1 MLGVYRILRLRQNP
15 PSGAIFQRFQGNGI
29 LNLNKIYS
37 NFGCVT
43 SSPRMQQ
50 KGLENVTVSE
60 VLMTKGEEN
69 VGSWLWCRADDAV
82 VNAMKNVRWFNLFK
96 IIHRN

>member
-37 NFGCVT
+37 KFGCAT